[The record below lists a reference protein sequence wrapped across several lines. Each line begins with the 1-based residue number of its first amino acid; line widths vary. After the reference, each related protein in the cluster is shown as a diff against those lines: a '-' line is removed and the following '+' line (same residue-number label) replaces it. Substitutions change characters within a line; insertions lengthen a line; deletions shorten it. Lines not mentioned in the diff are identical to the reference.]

1 MKKALLLVFLLCSFI
16 TYSQVERKN
25 EIKANLPYF
34 IAGIPEISYE
44 RILDQNSGIG
54 ISLAIQID
62 ETWEV
67 PFIITPYYRM
77 YFGGEK
83 TKTKATGFFIE
94 ADAVVAKQLISHY
107 DDNYG
112 YTGYE
117 SYTTNFGFGAAVGV
131 KFLNKNGYIGEV
143 FGGVSRVFGVDSYNT
158 DATEILPRV
167 GINIGKRF

>member
-1 MKKALLLVFLLCSFI
+1 MKKTLLLAFGLCSFFG
-16 TYSQVERKN
+16 YSQIDQKN

-34 IAGIPEISYE
+34 IAGIPEVSYE
-44 RILDQNSGIG
+44 RILDENSAVGL
-54 ISLAIQID
+54 SVAIQLDD
-62 ETWEV
+62 EWEV

-94 ADAVVAKQLISHY
+94 ADAVVAKQFITSY
-107 DDNYG
+107 DDNYN
-112 YTGYE
+112 YTDYS

-131 KFLNKNGYIGEV
+131 KLLNKNGYIGEV
-143 FGGVSRVFGVDSYNT
+143 FGGISRVFGVDSYTT
-158 DATEILPRV
+158 DATDIFPRV